1 MAEPS
6 LNFVHNGLRS
16 TSKLI
21 VLSLFAVALLLLDN
35 RYDVVKISRNYI
47 GTALYPL
54 QWLAMQPVN
63 AVSNGMVFFEKQQ
76 NLNDENKLLKAQNAQ
91 LKLQLSQRDAQ
102 LKSVIS
108 LDHLT
113 QLQKAALPQAQVAQI
128 VSSDTNPLTDRFIID
143 KGSNHQIRQGDAVSD
158 EHGLIG
164 QITAVQPLSSEVT
177 LITNSNAVIPAMVMR
192 TGVRTLVYG
201 RSGSL
206 DLRYFPANASLLR
219 NDLLVTSGMDSIYPA
234 GIPIAT
240 VVQAQGSNGSPYYRV
255 QIEPVAQ
262 LRNSNFVLVIPQKH
276 AQTAHYSADVAAT
289 NHPLSTS
296 TNHD

>member
-16 TSKLI
+16 TSKLV
-21 VLSLFAVALLLLDN
+21 VLSLLAVVLLLLDN

-63 AVSNGMVFFEKQQ
+63 AVSNGMVFLEKQQ

-240 VVQAQGSNGSPYYRV
+240 VMQAQGSNGSPYYRV

>member
-16 TSKLI
+16 TSKLV
-21 VLSLFAVALLLLDN
+21 VLSLVAVALLLLDN

-54 QWLAMQPVN
+54 QWLALQPVN
-63 AVSNGMVFFEKQQ
+63 AVSNGMVFIESQQ
-76 NLNDENKLLKAQNAQ
+76 NLSNENKMLKTQNAQ
-91 LKLQLSQRDAQ
+91 LKLQISQMEVQ
-102 LKSVIS
+102 LKSVVS

-128 VSSDTNPLTDRFIID
+128 ISNDTNPLADRFIID
-143 KGSNHQIRQGDAVSD
+143 KGSHHQIRQGDAVSD
-158 EHGLIG
+158 EHGLVG
-164 QITAVQPLSSEVT
+164 QITSVQPLSSEVT
-177 LITNSNAVIPAMVMR
+177 LITSSNTVIPAMVMR

-234 GIPIAT
+234 GIPIAI
-240 VVQAQGSNGSPYYRV
+240 VKQAQSGNGSPYYRSQV
-255 QIEPVAQ
+255 EPIAQ
-262 LRNSNFVLVIPQKH
+262 LHNSNFVLVIPQKH
-276 AQTAHYSADVAAT
+276 GQTAHYSADVAVT
-289 NHPLSTS
+289 NRSS
-296 TNHD
+296 ANHE

>member
-76 NLNDENKLLKAQNAQ
+76 NLSDENKLLKAQNAQ

-143 KGSNHQIRQGDAVSD
+143 KGSHHQIRQGDAVSD

-240 VVQAQGSNGSPYYRV
+240 VIQAQGSNGSPYYRV

-276 AQTAHYSADVAAT
+276 AQTAHYSADAAAT

>member
-76 NLNDENKLLKAQNAQ
+76 NLSDENKLLKAQNAQ

-240 VVQAQGSNGSPYYRV
+240 VIQAQGSNGSPYYRV

-276 AQTAHYSADVAAT
+276 AQTAHYSADAAAT

>member
-240 VVQAQGSNGSPYYRV
+240 VMQAQGSNGSPYYRV

-262 LRNSNFVLVIPQKH
+262 FRNSNFVLVIPQKH

>member
-219 NDLLVTSGMDSIYPA
+219 NDLLITSGMDSIYPA

-240 VVQAQGSNGSPYYRV
+240 VIQAQGSNGSPYYRV

>member
-240 VVQAQGSNGSPYYRV
+240 VMQAQGSNGSPYYRV

>member
-240 VVQAQGSNGSPYYRV
+240 VIQAQGSNGSPYYRV